1 MRSTYRDLGH
11 AGILA
16 AVGLGGA
23 VDRAIALSGSVLVG
37 EVINHLRVELLGGL
51 GLATTSVAALARGLG
66 STATATGAAGGLG
79 SSRRLGLGLL
89 CDALAERLGG
99 GNLRGEGGVVNNLDL
114 WWAIRS
120 STNGEGNSGLTDL
133 HGVAIDEAA
142 VDLGGLRG
150 RVGLAED
157 DLGDTTAL
165 AVLVVGDDHLLDST
179 CKLAEVFL

>member
-1 MRSTYRDLGH
+1 MGEITQQIYCALVRDEPICQGLRSTYRDLGH

-51 GLATTSVAALARGLG
+51 GLATTSIAALARGLG

-114 WWAIRS
+114 F
-120 STNGEGNSGLTDL
+120 
-133 HGVAIDEAA
+133 
-142 VDLGGLRG
+142 G
-150 RVGLAED
+150 R
-157 DLGDTTAL
+157 
-165 AVLVVGDDHLLDST
+165 LDQVQMVKGT
-179 CKLAEVFL
+179 PD